1 MIIVYSKRYIR
12 SEKRKMAKKHV
23 NTRLLGINL
32 LIFSGLFTLVFIVYT
47 LAFNS
52 FVSDTQMA
60 LIILGIM
67 LIMVGGVLVVNSK
80 NKRRR
85 R

>member
-1 MIIVYSKRYIR
+1 MYLLEYVYSNRI
-12 SEKRKMAKKHV
+12 MAKKKV

-32 LIFSGLFTLVFIVYT
+32 IIFSGLFTLLFVIYT
-47 LAFNS
+47 LALNPLIAE
-52 FVSDTQMA
+52 TQMA

-67 LIMVGGVLVVNSK
+67 LIMIGGVLVVNSK
-80 NKRRR
+80 NARRR

>member
-1 MIIVYSKRYIR
+1 M
-12 SEKRKMAKKHV
+12 KKHV

-32 LIFSGLFTLVFIVYT
+32 LVFAGVFTLLFIVYT

-67 LIMVGGVLVVNSK
+67 LIMIGGVLVVNSK
-80 NKRRR
+80 NTRLRRKR
-85 R
+85 